1 MELVPSISALIKE
14 GPSIILGHSEK
25 IAVDEPGSGHSPVT
39 DSAGILTLDFT
50 ASQTVR
56 NKCLLFI
63 SKKKKYIYLH
73 KYTNMCG
80 KG

>member
-1 MELVPSISALIKE
+1 MPSISALIKE
-14 GPSIILGHSEK
+14 GPSIMLGHSEK
-25 IAVDEPGSGHSPVT
+25 TAVDEPVSGPSAVT
-39 DSAGILTLDFT
+39 DSTGILTLDFP

-63 SKKKKYIYLH
+63 SQNIYLYLH
-73 KYTNMCG
+73 KYINMCG